1 MAIYK
6 KTGLSSICEDI
17 LMYQK
22 TMRIQSIFILGCLL
36 SCAKQPE
43 RKIDNDP
50 WEKLEVITL
59 FQKITIENNS
69 DSSEVEN
76 IIWNKQIYN
85 IPPKYTI
92 EDTVKTKIYLD
103 KNEKDS
109 LKNWIKS
116 SILKPKFTDLNAS
129 DYVGNVELNYIYR
142 NTTLSC
148 KYYSV
153 GEWDKVSENTKKIYN
168 LLNSKTE
175 LSKQ

>member
-1 MAIYK
+1 
-6 KTGLSSICEDI
+6 
-17 LMYQK
+17 
-22 TMRIQSIFILGCLL
+22 MRIQSIFILVFLL

-43 RKIDNDP
+43 KKIENDT
-50 WEKLEVITL
+50 WEKLQVITL
-59 FQKITIENNS
+59 FQKITIENYS

-76 IIWNKQIYN
+76 IVWNKQIYN
-85 IPPKYTI
+85 IPPKYII
-92 EDTVKTKIYLD
+92 EDTIKTKIYLD

-109 LKNWIKS
+109 LKSWIKS
-116 SILKPKFTDLNAS
+116 SILKPKFTALNAS
-129 DYVGNVELNYIYR
+129 DYVGNVELKYIDR